1 MANNI
6 MGLDLKIDEKYIGEI
21 VQGVVQSS
29 IAEALGK
36 KDELVSTA
44 IKTML
49 MTKVDKSGKVS
60 SYSSDNKYNLIDYHV
75 HTTVTEL
82 CKEMVKEILD
92 ENRESL
98 KEELKRQLSSQRS
111 IEAFTKSMIDSTVE
125 NLSNKWNPSLT
136 VKFDEED
143 RY

>member
-1 MANNI
+1 MGNNI

-44 IKTML
+44 IRTML
-49 MTKVDKSGKVS
+49 LTKVNENGKVS
-60 SYSSDNKYNLIDYHV
+60 NYSSENKFNLIDYHV
-75 HTTVTEL
+75 HATVTEL

-92 ENRESL
+92 ENREAL
-98 KEELKRQLSSQRS
+98 KEELKSQLSSQRS

-125 NLSNKWNPSLT
+125 NLSNEWRPSLT
-136 VKFDEED
+136 VRFEKES